1 MLTLI
6 QHVLTVIVVVGLPL
20 LVTVLL
26 FTRTDR
32 PDQPHR
38 RANDRYPLT
47 RNLTK

>member
-6 QHVLTVIVVVGLPL
+6 QHVLTVVVIVGLPL
-20 LVTVLL
+20 LVTTLL
-26 FTRTDR
+26 FTRA
-32 PDQPHR
+32 DQPRR